1 MNALITNLSTR
12 LSLEEQL
19 VSLLL
24 LVLTGLVLHLLL
36 GVLLKRLHLV
46 ARRSSQNWDDVITT
60 AVEVPIR
67 FVLWVAVF
75 YLALDIY
82 PVAAGVQQTL
92 LQVYDTALVFL
103 LAWFL
108 HRLISGVEGEL
119 LNEALTHRF
128 S

>member
-1 MNALITNLSTR
+1 MNELITNLSTR

-24 LVLTGLVLHLLL
+24 LVLTGFVLHLLL

-46 ARRSSQNWDDVITT
+46 ARRSSQNWDDVIIT
-60 AVEVPIR
+60 AVEVPVR

-82 PVAAGVQQTL
+82 LVAAGVS
-92 LQVYDTALVFL
+92 V
-103 LAWFL
+103 
-108 HRLISGVEGEL
+108 
-119 LNEALTHRF
+119 EALETI
-128 S
+128 